1 VPDIFLYALT
11 SARAGRPALRG
22 ICGEP
27 LRAVRIGRLDVIIGH
42 VRARP
47 KPTDANLR
55 KYNRLMGAL
64 WLGAPALLPARFG
77 TTMNDISELE
87 LLVRARLDV
96 LRSNLRMV
104 RGRAQMTVRMADL
117 RERHGEP
124 RFGVRERGSGGLTS
138 RGVGAEYLRARAAEE
153 RRAREVPAFA
163 PCRAAVQRWV
173 KAERVEKT
181 AGVATIYHLV
191 PRGAAA
197 RYATELQR
205 AASEAGL
212 RMIVSGPW
220 PPYAFADSW

>member
-1 VPDIFLYALT
+1 
-11 SARAGRPALRG
+11 
-22 ICGEP
+22 
-27 LRAVRIGRLDVIIGH
+27 VRIGKLDAIIGQ
-42 VRARP
+42 VPSRP
-47 KPTDANLR
+47 QPTDANLQR
-55 KYNRLMGAL
+55 YNRLIAAL
-64 WLGAPALLPARFG
+64 WLRTAALLPARFG
-77 TTMNDISELE
+77 TTMRDLSDLE
-87 LLVRARLDV
+87 LLVRARHDG

-117 RERHGEP
+117 RDRHGDP
-124 RFGVRERGSGGLTS
+124 RLGIRERGSGGLTS

-191 PRGAAA
+191 PRGAAE
-197 RYATELQR
+197 RYAAALQR
-205 AASEAGL
+205 AAAEAGL